1 MLGTRFTAP
10 IPVTLALASW
20 LSACRADTPQVGASD
35 ESAAE
40 AASPSDSAGRL
51 FERGVVFLGSA
62 GDSTVTVPWLFTAH
76 ERTSGV
82 DRQARGWLG
91 RGGRWESFLDEQW
104 RTEPTRAP
112 WRLQPRRQLRLIVGG
127 GDVLQGLVFADGPRQ
142 LEVALGATLAQWT
155 SSRGGTFLVA
165 EGATV
170 LAGRRMPGLVLD
182 LTRAHRRERLP
193 PGDWMF
199 LVSGDSVQMVLTRA
213 GSPMVSESIGYE
225 AWAKLEDGREIPW
238 RDVNVS
244 WIEMR
249 AFERARRDVPVR
261 WRVIAGDGELAVELE
276 RQTAQIETG
285 TGSEPRLPIEALFEV
300 AGTLRV
306 SQVAYPVRG
315 FVRHVQN

>member
-1 MLGTRFTAP
+1 MFRTRFTAS
-10 IPVTLALASW
+10 IPVALALASW
-20 LSACRADTPQVGASD
+20 LSACRADTPQAGTP
-35 ESAAE
+35 AE
-40 AASPSDSAGRL
+40 NAVEAISPNDFTGRL
-51 FERGVVFLGSA
+51 FERGVVFLASA

-76 ERTSGV
+76 ERTNGV

-91 RGGRWESFLDEQW
+91 RGGRWESFLEERW
-104 RTEPTRAP
+104 RTEPTRVP

-127 GDVLQGLVFADGPRQ
+127 GDVLRGLVFADGPRQ
-142 LEVALGATLAQWT
+142 LEVVLGATLAHW
-155 SSRGGTFLVA
+155 SNSRGGTFLVA

-170 LAGRRMPGLVLD
+170 LAERRMPGLVLD
-182 LTRAHRRERLP
+182 LTRAHRGEQLP

-199 LVSGDSVQMVLTRA
+199 LVSGDSVQVVLTSAREA
-213 GSPMVSESIGYE
+213 MASESINYE

-249 AFERARRDVPVR
+249 AFEPARRDVPVR
-261 WRVIAGDGELAVELE
+261 WRITAGDGEMAVELE

-285 TGSEPRLPIEALFEV
+285 TGTEPRLPIEALFEV